1 MIIARMTGR
10 EGGEWKTPPK
20 LPLLGPLPALG
31 GQVEPQGLPARAKGP
46 PRSSPARAPPELAGA
61 WPKPPHFWFPQ
72 CGAGVSQSRPGQG
85 PRRSSLQ
92 N

>member
-31 GQVEPQGLPARAKGP
+31 GQVEPQGLPTRAKGP
-46 PRSSPARAPPELAGA
+46 PSQLSRTGAPGAGGGMAEAATLLVPPVWGGGVPEQARAGA
-61 WPKPPHFWFPQ
+61 PQ
-72 CGAGVSQSRPGQG
+72 K
-85 PRRSSLQ
+85 
-92 N
+92 

>member
-72 CGAGVSQSRPGQG
+72 CGAGVS
-85 PRRSSLQ
+85 
-92 N
+92 